1 MCISAGK
8 FVLPVP
14 CRIPRSSPLSLIKP
28 FRALRPA
35 PGRAAEVLAPPYD
48 VLSSAEARERA
59 EGKPWSFLH
68 VSKAEIDL
76 PPATD
81 PYDPAVYAKA
91 AENLRRMI
99 EAGVLVRDAK
109 ACYYVYRLTWRGHV
123 ETGFAAVASIADYAS
138 EPHPQART
146 DHPRQGRRPRPPD
159 RGGQRA
165 DRAGHARLPDRAAD
179 RRLAGARRRRRADV
193 DVTADDDVRHQL
205 WVVADDATIA
215 ALTAAVDALP
225 ALYIA
230 DGHHRSAA
238 ALRVAQ
244 ARGGEGSHSY
254 FLAVLLPQQQMTI
267 LDYNRVLRDLNG
279 HYARA
284 GFERTRAPFHC
295 RAERSARAP
304 AAADEVGMVLG
315 GRWYRLTLRP
325 ELAAAAASSA
335 DPVAKLPV
343 TLVAQEHHRA
353 DLRRHRSAP
362 RQAHRLRR
370 RRPRP
375 RGAGAAGRV
384 GSDGGRVRAL
394 PDADER
400 PHGGRR
406 RRRDHAAEIDL
417 VRTQARRRHG
427 QPRAGMSW
435 RRSANGES
443 RIGIADTISPS
454 SLLRHSPL
462 RYSPPY
468 GAKCRRSRE
477 TPAVRSRPVLASTER
492 GCSAIERCEP
502 PTSALAPSPAPTE
515 TSALAPT

>member
-1 MCISAGK
+1 MT
-8 FVLPVP
+8 
-14 CRIPRSSPLSLIKP
+14 LIKP

-138 EPHPQART
+138 NRIRKHELTTHAKEDDRVRQIEAVNAQTGPVMLAYPTAPQIDALL
-146 DHPRQGRRPRPPD
+146 
-159 RGGQRA
+159 A
-165 DRAGHARLPDRAAD
+165 SAAT
-179 RRLAGARRRRRADV
+179 GAPAV

-205 WVVADDATIA
+205 WVVSDDATIA

-244 ARGGEGSHSY
+244 ARGGEGSHDY

-279 HYARA
+279 
-284 GFERTRAPFHC
+284 RTPEQILTELAHRFVVEPSDQPV
-295 RAERSARAP
+295 RP
-304 AAADEVGMVLG
+304 AAAEEVGMVLG
-315 GRWYRLTLRP
+315 RRWYRLTLRP
-325 ELAAAAASSA
+325 ELAVATSKSA

-343 TLVAQEHHRA
+343 TLVAHNIIEPVFGVTDPRRDKRIDFVGGGRGLEELERLVASGRMAIAFALYPTRMSDLMAVA
-353 DLRRHRSAP
+353 D
-362 RQAHRLRR
+362 
-370 RRPRP
+370 
-375 RGAGAAGRV
+375 AGAIMPPKSTWFEPKLA
-384 GSDGGRVRAL
+384 DGMTS
-394 PDADER
+394 
-400 PHGGRR
+400 H
-406 RRRDHAAEIDL
+406 
-417 VRTQARRRHG
+417 
-427 QPRAGMSW
+427 
-435 RRSANGES
+435 
-443 RIGIADTISPS
+443 
-454 SLLRHSPL
+454 
-462 RYSPPY
+462 
-468 GAKCRRSRE
+468 
-477 TPAVRSRPVLASTER
+477 VLD
-492 GCSAIERCEP
+492 
-502 PTSALAPSPAPTE
+502 
-515 TSALAPT
+515 